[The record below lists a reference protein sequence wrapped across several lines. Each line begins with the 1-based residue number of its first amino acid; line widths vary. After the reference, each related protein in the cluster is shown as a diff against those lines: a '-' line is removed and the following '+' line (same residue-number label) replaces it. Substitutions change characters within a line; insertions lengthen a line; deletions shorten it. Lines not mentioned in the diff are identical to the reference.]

1 MAQNDF
7 LLFRNLLVLGPI
19 FQAWNCTVLNVCAI
33 GFFLLSSYT
42 IAVLTNIYLT
52 QVVQVEI

>member
-7 LLFRNLLVLGPI
+7 LLFRNLLELGPI

-33 GFFLLSSYT
+33 CFFLLSSYT
-42 IAVLTNIYLT
+42 IALTNIYLT